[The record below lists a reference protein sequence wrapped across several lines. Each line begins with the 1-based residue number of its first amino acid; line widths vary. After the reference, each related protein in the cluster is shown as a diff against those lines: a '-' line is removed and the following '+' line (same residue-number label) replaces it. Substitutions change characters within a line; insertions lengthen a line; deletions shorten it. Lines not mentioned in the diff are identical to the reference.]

1 MFKALLWHD
10 CDDVFTPP
18 PSPPL
23 PSSLSPSLPL
33 PPSPLPSS
41 FPLPFPSLFPFPFP
55 PPSSHSSLP
64 LSFPLPLPLPS
75 FPPPPLFPSPPPPPP
90 TSYNEKTQQLVRD
103 QLQARL
109 KSVVTEYF
117 RKKGKNVTV
126 PDKELK
132 KFVDTT
138 ICYDSVTVAIE
149 KNTTVLKISAKPND
163 AIEVEILPRILGR
176 AGHGGIGGGIA
187 GGGAGAGI
195 GALVGVLGG
204 PVGIALG
211 AAIGAGIG
219 AGAGAVAGAGGGAGI
234 AAGVGYALDTVSCT
248 AEDIFPLLAT
258 DGFEKQGDGG
268 RVSCTVNLT
277 S

>member
-1 MFKALLWHD
+1 MQKH
-10 CDDVFTPP
+10 
-18 PSPPL
+18 
-23 PSSLSPSLPL
+23 
-33 PPSPLPSS
+33 
-41 FPLPFPSLFPFPFP
+41 
-55 PPSSHSSLP
+55 
-64 LSFPLPLPLPS
+64 
-75 FPPPPLFPSPPPPPP
+75 
-90 TSYNEKTQQLVRD
+90 NEKAQQLVKD

-109 KSVVTEYF
+109 ESVVTEFF
-117 RKKGKNVTV
+117 RKEKDKNVSV
-126 PDKELK
+126 PDKELN
-132 KFVDTT
+132 KFVNTT
-138 ICYDSVTVAIE
+138 IRYDSVTVAID
-149 KNTTVLKISAKPND
+149 KNTTVLKISAKAND
-163 AIEVEILPRILGR
+163 AIEAKILPDILTR
-176 AGHGGIGGGIA
+176 AGQGGIGGGVGGLFA

-258 DGFEKQGDGG
+258 DGFEKQGDDG